1 MQDGNGV
8 YIKNLK
14 ISGYIKTTGAYAAG
28 LVGWP
33 DGKITIENCVNSCNI
48 EGGSVAGGLIGC
60 AGVNTNIYNSINF
73 GSVLAKQEYAGGI
86 IGVNFRDEVNIINT
100 ANLGNLCSETQGE
113 YVGGIIG
120 FYASYWHGTKPFN
133 IENNYSSGKIEGI
146 DRKAGIIGGNW
157 DSQSVYQI
165 ENNFWLE
172 GSAIKGIYNFPD
184 NSQTKTKEYM
194 QSQEFVNELNKYIDE
209 NPIEGITLLKWKYN
223 EGNYPTF
230 E

>member
-1 MQDGNGV
+1 MCQVNWFFV
-8 YIKNLK
+8 K
-14 ISGYIKTTGAYAAG
+14 
-28 LVGWP
+28 LV
-33 DGKITIENCVNSCNI
+33 DLYS
-48 EGGSVAGGLIGC
+48 
-60 AGVNTNIYNSINF
+60 YNSINF
-73 GSVLAKQEYAGGI
+73 GSVLAKQEYA
-86 IGVNFRDEVNIINT
+86 
-100 ANLGNLCSETQGE
+100 
-113 YVGGIIG
+113 GGIIG

-133 IENNYSSGKIEGI
+133 IENNYSSGKIEGT

>member
-73 GSVLAKQEYAGGI
+73 GSVLAKQEYA
-86 IGVNFRDEVNIINT
+86 
-100 ANLGNLCSETQGE
+100 
-113 YVGGIIG
+113 GGIIG

-194 QSQEFVNELNKYIDE
+194 QSQEFVNELNKYVDE